1 MDLNKDFNGACM
13 LTFDFYCR
21 WANKA
26 YAIKVNA
33 AALER
38 ATALVTTYTETRYF
52 PLHFYKPDI
61 FLEHIRWW
69 Y

>member
-1 MDLNKDFNGACM
+1 MHCCM
-13 LTFDFYCR
+13 VTFDFYCR

-26 YAIKVNA
+26 QAMKVDAA

-52 PLHFYKPDI
+52 PLHCRELILVGF
-61 FLEHIRWW
+61 
-69 Y
+69 

>member
-1 MDLNKDFNGACM
+1 MV
-13 LTFDFYCR
+13 TFDFYCR

-26 YAIKVNA
+26 QAMKVDAAAAAA

-52 PLHFYKPDI
+52 PLHCRELILVGF
-61 FLEHIRWW
+61 
-69 Y
+69 

>member
-1 MDLNKDFNGACM
+1 MHCCM
-13 LTFDFYCR
+13 VTFDFYCR

-26 YAIKVNA
+26 QAMKVDAA

-52 PLHFYKPDI
+52 PLHFYSRELI
-61 FLEHIRWW
+61 LVGF
-69 Y
+69 